1 MRRIRLIICHIELKT
16 VTKLTKKNDDIFE
29 ISQLKQNANPPLKVG
44 VLVNSKPVS
53 TEIGTGVSISLIN
66 C

>member
-1 MRRIRLIICHIELKT
+1 MHQIHHLSHRTQDGNKT
-16 VTKLTKKNDDIFE
+16 NKKNDDIFE
-29 ISQLKQNANPPLKVG
+29 ISQLKRNANPPLKVG

-53 TEIGTGVSISLIN
+53 MEIGTGVSISLIN